1 MQTPHEVNNFSLD
14 LEGKVTRTHYSNQ
27 TRDSF
32 LNIPI
37 ERVDP
42 FIRALRKFDD
52 LMYQNHITFKLQA
65 GTHTILLSERP
76 HVWQILLLQP

>member
-1 MQTPHEVNNFSLD
+1 MIRYDPIECFIYYFVRLD
-14 LEGKVTRTHYSNQ
+14 LEGKVMRTHYSNQ

-42 FIRALRKFDD
+42 FLRALRKFDD
-52 LMYQNHITFKLQA
+52 LMYQNHITFKLKA
-65 GTHTILLSERP
+65 GEC
-76 HVWQILLLQP
+76 

>member
-1 MQTPHEVNNFSLD
+1 M
-14 LEGKVTRTHYSNQ
+14 RTHYSNQ

-42 FIRALRKFDD
+42 FLRALRKFDD
-52 LMYQNHITFKLQA
+52 LMYQNHITFKLKA
-65 GTHTILLSERP
+65 GMKKHEILERKSKS
-76 HVWQILLLQP
+76 W